1 MIILGIEDKMQ
12 MNRTS
17 QITITV
23 ALALSA
29 IGTISSIAYYVQPT
43 RVQPTQV
50 WTEVI
55 DADHYV
61 QDLRSLGIQVKLIE
75 LGR

>member
-1 MIILGIEDKMQ
+1 
-12 MNRTS
+12 MNRAS
-17 QITITV
+17 KIVLAV

-29 IGTISSIAYYVQPT
+29 ISTISSIAYYVQPT
-43 RVQPTQV
+43 QV

-55 DADHYV
+55 DTDHYV
-61 QDLRSLGIQVKLIE
+61 QDLRSLGMQVKVIE